1 MPRRYYLLLLLAW
14 VLLSFLCWIVLRLAW
29 D

>member
-14 VLLSFLCWIVLRLAW
+14 VLLSILCWIVLRFAW
-29 D
+29 G

>member
-14 VLLSFLCWIVLRLAW
+14 VLLSLLCWMVLRLAW
-29 D
+29 G